1 MNRSE
6 PLSRAARQAQN
17 RTAIVATKIDRAIE
31 ALASQCGDDGPG
43 LIEVGPSTLARHG
56 PDTRQPR
63 QMVENRRDF
72 FGHEGV
78 QSAITEMLLNGPQR
92 RGHQCRVAV
101 VFELDR
107 QDFEWEA
114 GHCVFFKLN
123 VRVADF
129 SKLLPIGFAAA
140 MKRAK
145 ARAPE
150 RGVHALQRNL

>member
-1 MNRSE
+1 
-6 PLSRAARQAQN
+6 
-17 RTAIVATKIDRAIE
+17 
-31 ALASQCGDDGPG
+31 
-43 LIEVGPSTLARHG
+43 
-56 PDTRQPR
+56 
-63 QMVENRRDF
+63 MVEKRRDF

-78 QSAITEMLLNGPQR
+78 QSAITEMLANGPQR
-92 RGHQCRVAV
+92 RGHQRRVAV

-107 QDFEWEA
+107 QDFERGP

-123 VRVADF
+123 VRLADF

-150 RGVHALQRNL
+150 RGVQRNLFSRCPFNSLFLFRKLLAIPGVMSQQYHAM